1 MNDAYRVCPVSGTD
15 NILKSEQCIVNV
27 GFVELA
33 QFCCHL
39 VDDVKTE
46 P

>member
-1 MNDAYRVCPVSGTD
+1 MLIEFVLFLALITF
-15 NILKSEQCIVNV
+15 LKSEQCIVNV